1 MAEIVSKIIE
11 AQNFLRQ
18 RYGEEGYKKLMDA
31 ILGKTKDNRVL
42 IYIAMDK
49 SLFAVVRLVAM
60 AAIGE
65 NG

>member
-1 MAEIVSKIIE
+1 MAGIVSKIVE

-18 RYGEEGYKKLMDA
+18 KYGEEGYKKLVNA
-31 ILGKTKDNRVL
+31 ILKKTKDNRVL
-42 IYIAMDK
+42 IYIAMDR
-49 SLFAVVRLVAM
+49 SLSAVVRLVAM

>member
-49 SLFAVVRLVAM
+49 SLSAVVRLVAM

-65 NG
+65 NK

>member
-31 ILGKTKDNRVL
+31 ILGKTKDNRVP
-42 IYIAMDK
+42 IYIAMDR
-49 SLFAVVRLVAM
+49 SLSAVVRLVAM

-65 NG
+65 NK